1 MIMMNASHVSWTY
14 TWNPSCQFKTIPP
27 YLVCHQ
33 EWKQIEVIQCV
44 MEASLVHH
52 LLLHI
57 TVKTCLSEKSFF
69 IAVKLL
75 LCAKKLISLIKFDF
89 NFCCSLIQN
98 SCFFC
103 CCFFFYW
110 ESFYMHL
117 IMLKKKLIGIDFPDF
132 KFEFCIVTACEG
144 LNRPCQSGVCDNGKC
159 CHPNC
164 IGGCTGETDRDC
176 KVCKNVVSM
185 INNQAICQKQCLPG
199 TYTVSPVKI
208 G

>member
-1 MIMMNASHVSWTY
+1 MHLACLEHTLGIQAVGSRLSLR
-14 TWNPSCQFKTIPP
+14 I
-27 YLVCHQ
+27 

-98 SCFFC
+98 SCFF
-103 CCFFFYW
+103 FFVFF
-110 ESFYMHL
+110 STGNPF
-117 IMLKKKLIGIDFPDF
+117 I
-132 KFEFCIVTACEG
+132 CI
-144 LNRPCQSGVCDNGKC
+144 
-159 CHPNC
+159 
-164 IGGCTGETDRDC
+164 
-176 KVCKNVVSM
+176 
-185 INNQAICQKQCLPG
+185 
-199 TYTVSPVKI
+199 
-208 G
+208 

>member
-14 TWNPSCQFKTIPP
+14 TWNPSCRFKTIPP

-52 LLLHI
+52 LLWHI
-57 TVKTCLSEKSFF
+57 TVKLVCQRSLFF

-75 LCAKKLISLIKFDF
+75 LCAKKRAYPKLISLIKFDF

-117 IMLKKKLIGIDFPDF
+117 IMLKKKIDRNWFSRF
-132 KFEFCIVTACEG
+132 
-144 LNRPCQSGVCDNGKC
+144 
-159 CHPNC
+159 
-164 IGGCTGETDRDC
+164 
-176 KVCKNVVSM
+176 
-185 INNQAICQKQCLPG
+185 
-199 TYTVSPVKI
+199 
-208 G
+208 

>member
-52 LLLHI
+52 LLWHI

-98 SCFFC
+98 SCL
-103 CCFFFYW
+103 FFFFLLGILLYA
-110 ESFYMHL
+110 FNYA
-117 IMLKKKLIGIDFPDF
+117 LKKIDRNWFSRF
-132 KFEFCIVTACEG
+132 
-144 LNRPCQSGVCDNGKC
+144 
-159 CHPNC
+159 
-164 IGGCTGETDRDC
+164 
-176 KVCKNVVSM
+176 
-185 INNQAICQKQCLPG
+185 
-199 TYTVSPVKI
+199 
-208 G
+208 